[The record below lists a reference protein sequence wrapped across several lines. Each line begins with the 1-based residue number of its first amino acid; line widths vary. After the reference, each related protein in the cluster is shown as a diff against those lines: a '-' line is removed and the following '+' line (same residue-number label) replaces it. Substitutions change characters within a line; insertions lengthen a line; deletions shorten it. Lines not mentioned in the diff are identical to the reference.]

1 VIYQNMI
8 GNEEAQAFDAGP
20 NADHRAVYLYSL
32 VNLKPWFDGL
42 R

>member
-1 VIYQNMI
+1 MI
-8 GNEEAQAFDAGP
+8 GNQEAEAFDAGRHA
-20 NADHRAVYLYSL
+20 NHRSVYLYSL